1 LCGHAFAFGKWT
13 PYKVYLKKR
22 ASNVEHVDLIASLW
36 PIFVGFITLVIVL
49 GKIHA
54 DVDVLKEKVRTLF
67 ELWNKRND

>member
-1 LCGHAFAFGKWT
+1 VD
-13 PYKVYLKKR
+13 Y
-22 ASNVEHVDLIASLW
+22 VDLIASLW

-49 GKIHA
+49 GKLHA